1 MNAAAH
7 PINNVREKRHKL
19 TLEQRSRSVP
29 YKKPF
34 VVAVLATILFYLSLI
49 CFLTCMVT
57 FAIAPPELMRGSAYA
72 MIGMLPICAL
82 FWTIAY
88 FKRRKA
94 TCPLCKCT
102 PFLDNLALKH
112 QKSFRVKPFNYG
124 TTAVL
129 NVVCCQRWR
138 CMYCGTPFDLLKP
151 KKEPGY
157 VAYKDTA
164 EAEETKK

>member
-7 PINNVREKRHKL
+7 PINNTHEKRHKL

-34 VVAVLATILFYLSLI
+34 VSAVLASLFFYLSLI
-49 CFLTCMVT
+49 CLLTCIVT
-57 FAIAPPELMRGSAYA
+57 FFMASPEQTRVTAFA
-72 MIGMLPICAL
+72 MVGMLPVCAI
-82 FWTIAY
+82 FWIIAY

-102 PFLDNLALKH
+102 PFLDNLAHKH

-151 KKEPGY
+151 KKESGY
-157 VAYKDTA
+157 AAYRDHRRPV
-164 EAEETKK
+164 EEKK